1 MALHMTHQCMVF
13 RTIELLPHMA
23 TPLVKVESFK
33 SLDSMTIV
41 IEDNFIIL
49 RGCLFVLA
57 VAA

>member
-1 MALHMTHQCMVF
+1 MVF